1 MPLNSD
7 EKRLLTF
14 EGFEAEYHR
23 QLRECATAQDAYEKA
38 EHKVEQAI
46 GQRLFSTYD
55 AFRKLQARRLSRQR
69 EHTEKSE
76 RLSRYL
82 RPRRNEQ

>member
-23 QLRECATAQDAYEKA
+23 QLRECATAQDAYERA
-38 EHKVEQAI
+38 EQKVEDAI
-46 GQRLFSTYD
+46 GMRLFGTYD
-55 AFRKLQARRLSRQR
+55 AFRKHQARRLGRQR
-69 EHTEKSE
+69 EQSEKHD

-82 RPRRNEQ
+82 RPRRNDQ